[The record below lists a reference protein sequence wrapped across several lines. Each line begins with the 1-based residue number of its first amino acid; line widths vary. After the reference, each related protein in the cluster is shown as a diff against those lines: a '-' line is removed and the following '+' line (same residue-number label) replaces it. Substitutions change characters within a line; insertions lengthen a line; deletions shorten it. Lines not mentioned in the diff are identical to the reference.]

1 MRILVNFLKFLI
13 GIIGI
18 GLLFFYVIPYIEN
31 EAGPSFLK
39 KEDVPIPDTLHP
51 VVQENKEK
59 LVNRAEEKGIAV
71 VITDG
76 HRSVGEQ
83 DALYEQGRSED
94 GRIVTYAEGGE
105 SYHNYGLAIDF
116 AIETKDGRVVWDMNY
131 DGNDN
136 GESDWMEVVDI
147 AKDLGFTWG
156 GDWENF
162 KDYPHLQ
169 MDFGLSIRELQYG
182 KRPEVQ
188 DYAK

>member
-1 MRILVNFLKFLI
+1 M
-13 GIIGI
+13 
-18 GLLFFYVIPYIEN
+18 FFYVIPYIEN
-31 EAGPSFLK
+31 EAGPSFLQ

-51 VVQENKEK
+51 VVQENKVK

-83 DALYEQGRSED
+83 DTLYEQGRSED

-136 GESDWMEVVDI
+136 GQSDWMEVVET

-182 KRPEVQ
+182 KRPDVE

>member
-1 MRILVNFLKFLI
+1 MRILVNFLKFSV

-31 EAGPSFLK
+31 EAGPSFLQ
-39 KEDVPIPDTLHP
+39 KEDVPMPEALHP
-51 VVQENKEK
+51 VVQENKVE
-59 LVNRAEEKGIAV
+59 LVDRAAEKGIAV

-76 HRSVGEQ
+76 HRSVSEQ
-83 DALYEQGRSED
+83 DMLYEQGRSEE
-94 GRIVTYAEGGE
+94 GSIVTYAEGGE

-131 DGNDN
+131 DGNNN
-136 GESDWMEVVDI
+136 GTSDWMEVVEV
-147 AKDLGFTWG
+147 AEDLGFTWG
-156 GDWENF
+156 GDWKNF

-169 MDFGLSIRELQYG
+169 MDFGLTIRELQYG
-182 KRPEVQ
+182 KRPEVE

>member
-1 MRILVNFLKFLI
+1 MRILVNFLKFLL

-18 GLLFFYVIPYIEN
+18 GFLFFYVIPYIEN
-31 EAGPSFLK
+31 EAGPSFLQ

-51 VVQENKEK
+51 VVQENKVK

-83 DALYEQGRSED
+83 DTLYEQGRSED

-136 GESDWMEVVDI
+136 GQSDWMEVVET

-182 KRPEVQ
+182 KRPDVE